1 MNVLTDTWR
10 GLVERRLW
18 PVALLLLGAALAL
31 PVVLGKRA
39 EEAPPAT
46 PVAAEAAGDDP
57 SQSIVT
63 LAAAEQREAGRDV
76 VGVRKDPFRPHKP
89 ATGDGSLP
97 DDGASGGGGGGGGA
111 AAATGGGGW
120 LDSIGALDSLDSGGA
135 AGGSIPAGGGDT
147 GVSPGADGGGDTGA
161 SPGADGGG
169 DPSAPGAPRRPSAP
183 KKVYEVATISVRFG
197 SADGSDLKR
206 MNVRRL
212 TALPDVVDP
221 ALVYL
226 GLKRDNK
233 TAVFLVDEAAT
244 IDGDG
249 RCLPSP
255 QECETVMLS
264 VGDTLFVE
272 YDAGSESKQYRLD
285 FRKVLRKQTL
295 RASSSSRSEL
305 GNWRYDDKTGHV
317 TRVKVEREDSE
328 PEPGQD

>member
-31 PVVLGKRA
+31 PVVLGKSA

-46 PVAAEAAGDDP
+46 PVAGEAAGDDP

-97 DDGASGGGGGGGGA
+97 DDGASGGGGGGGGGA
-111 AAATGGGGW
+111 VATGGGGAGGGGGSW
-120 LDSIGALDSLDSGGA
+120 LDSLGALDSPGSSGGA
-135 AGGSIPAGGGDT
+135 AGCSMPAGGGGDT
-147 GVSPGADGGGDTGA
+147 GVTPGAGGGGN
-161 SPGADGGG
+161 
-169 DPSAPGAPRRPSAP
+169 PSTPGAPSRPSAP
-183 KKVYEVATISVRFG
+183 KKLYEVATISVRFG
-197 SADGSDLKR
+197 SSDGSDRKR

-212 TALPDVVDP
+212 TALPNVADP

-244 IDGDG
+244 VQGDG

-255 QECETVMLS
+255 QNCETVLLT
-264 VGDTLFVE
+264 VGDTLFVDYE
-272 YDAGSESKQYRLD
+272 TEGETQQYQLD
-285 FRKVLRKQTL
+285 FRKVLRKQTA
-295 RASSSSRSEL
+295 RASSSMRSEL
-305 GNWRYDDKTGHV
+305 GNWLYDDKTGHV
-317 TRVKVEREDSE
+317 TRVKVEGEDSE

>member
-31 PVVLGKRA
+31 PVVLGKSA

-97 DDGASGGGGGGGGA
+97 DDGASGGGGGGGAGGA
-111 AAATGGGGW
+111 AGAGPVDFGSGNFFNFGEGPGDGAGLIGGGGAGGGAGGIDPAGTMPGTGGGG
-120 LDSIGALDSLDSGGA
+120 A
-135 AGGSIPAGGGDT
+135 P
-147 GVSPGADGGGDTGA
+147 V
-161 SPGADGGG
+161 
-169 DPSAPGAPRRPSAP
+169 APGTPRRPSGP
-183 KKVYEVATISVRFG
+183 KQSYEVATILVSFG
-197 SADGSDLKR
+197 SSDGSGRER
-206 MNVRRL
+206 MNLRRL
-212 TALPDVVDP
+212 SALPDVAEP

-226 GLKRDNK
+226 GLKRDNR

-244 IDGDG
+244 IQGDG

-255 QECETVMLS
+255 QNCETVLLT
-264 VGDTLFVE
+264 VGDTLFVDYE
-272 YDAGSESKQYRLD
+272 TEGESQQYQLD

-305 GNWRYDDKTGHV
+305 GNWLYDDKTGHV